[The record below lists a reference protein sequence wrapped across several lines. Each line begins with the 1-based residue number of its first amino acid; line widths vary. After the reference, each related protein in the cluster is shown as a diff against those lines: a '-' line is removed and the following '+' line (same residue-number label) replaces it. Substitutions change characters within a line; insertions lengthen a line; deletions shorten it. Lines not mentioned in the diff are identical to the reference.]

1 MGSNNRFNM
10 AQSYDIRKNILL
22 RTPITSLLNACST
35 DSLSWDIGNSPIFW
49 SDRYQYDRISPP
61 QCLNNNIRH
70 HILYHQSMAYR
81 YLIHKANI
89 LIATIDIDDID
100 YGLFSPDNTDLKKL
114 LQELFEDLYGE
125 VTVIMRWRE
134 QYNIDS
140 GAMNEVQP
148 CYITQYVDDKLMVK
162 FIQFL
167 LIAKIAINVVDI
179 STDRD
184 KEGIPNTY
192 KAKFII

>member
-1 MGSNNRFNM
+1 M

-22 RTPITSLLNACST
+22 RTPITS
-35 DSLSWDIGNSPIFW
+35 SLTHVVLIVYLGILVILQYSGVIGTNMT
-49 SDRYQYDRISPP
+49 RISPP